1 MRRPLLA
8 LGFLLAAVSAWPL
21 SEWYD
26 HYLKARDQLIPAGK
40 CPEALKALQEAIRIK
55 PSSGLQLQTYGLQ
68 FVDYLPYYWQGVCHL
83 KMGDNEAAIRL
94 FNAEEDRRAIQK
106 SALFKDMVAK
116 RTEADQAERT
126 QVARKARAQLDRL
139 VLEGQDLQRARRYED
154 ALARL
159 AQAEILAKNL
169 NDPATERR
177 VAEAQ
182 ERLRAEAQQIAD
194 STAREKRL
202 EQTLQEAGRL
212 LEDEK
217 ATEAKLRFDEAL
229 ALDPR
234 NARALEGR
242 RVAEERIL
250 ATKTRESLEQRLRE
264 GETLFQAGDYEEALA
279 PLTDAAA
286 DPANAAARDLLE
298 RALRIVEGTRRE
310 KDLHARIQAL
320 LEKGE
325 KLFATGKYPEAQVAF
340 EGVLRLEP
348 DNARAR
354 ERVDQAERETGQ
366 ALFARWLPNQS
377 PLLTILAPERPE
389 PETPGPL
396 EVAGPNVGV
405 VGVATDDRGMGR
417 VELRVGGRL
426 VAEEKASPDL
436 ATSDERR
443 TLSFRRRLELAPG
456 ENEITIIAVD
466 DAGAERRESLLVTR
480 RLRIH
485 ERAYFLPAVLGTS
498 VGLIGLGFAAQ
509 GYRRRQAVKR
519 RFNPYIAGAPVMD
532 DSMFFGRQKLLNRLL
547 NVLHH
552 NSLMIT
558 GERRIGK
565 TTFLYHLKKVLDSDE
580 GSEYRF
586 FPALIDLQGV
596 PETQFFHALMSDVA
610 EGLAL
615 SPATRESL
623 RFRPGIEKYDGRDFG
638 HDLQRVLEE
647 LKTRTSRKVKLCLLI
662 DEVDVL
668 NEYSESV
675 NQRLRSIFMKTFSES
690 LVAVMSGVGIK
701 RIWKS
706 EVSPW
711 YNFFDEVE
719 LSAFTQE
726 EAEELIKTPV
736 TGFFTYEPAAIEL
749 ILELSHRKP
758 YLVQKFCIHA
768 VNRMLE
774 EGRSGITRAD
784 VLAVRETVLLESE
797 EDEGPLEAVGAGAGE
812 PSRPVRD

>member
-1 MRRPLLA
+1 MRRLLLA
-8 LGFLLAAVSAWPL
+8 FAFCLAAVSAWPL

-26 HYLKARDQLIPAGK
+26 YYLKARDQLIPAGK
-40 CPEALKALQEAIRIK
+40 CPEALQALQEAIRIK
-55 PSSGLQLQTYGLQ
+55 PSSGLKLQTYGLQ
-68 FVDYLPYYWQGVCHL
+68 FEDYLPYYWQGVCHL
-83 KMGDNEAAIRL
+83 KMGDNANAIRL

-126 QVARKARAQLDRL
+126 RVARQARSELDRL
-139 VLEGQDLQRARRYED
+139 FREAQDLQKTSKYED

-159 AQAEILAKNL
+159 AQAEVLAKNL

-182 ERLRAEAQQIAD
+182 DRIRAEAQQVTDA
-194 STAREKRL
+194 TAREKRL
-202 EQTLQEAGRL
+202 EQTLQQAARL

-229 ALDPR
+229 GLDPK

-242 RVAEERIL
+242 RLAEERIL
-250 ATKTRESLEQRLRE
+250 ATKTRENLQQRLRE
-264 GETLFQAGDYEEALA
+264 GEALFQAGEYEKALV

-286 DPANAAARDLLE
+286 DPKNAAARDLLN

-320 LEKGE
+320 LAKGE
-325 KLFATGKYPEAQVAF
+325 KLFAAGKYPEAKVAF
-340 EGVLRLEP
+340 EGVLVLEP
-348 DNARAR
+348 GNARAR
-354 ERVDQAERETGQ
+354 ERVAQAEAETGH
-366 ALFARWLPNQS
+366 AIFARWLPNQS
-377 PLLTILAPERPE
+377 PLLEILAPERSS
-389 PETPGPL
+389 PETPGPI
-396 EVAGPNVGV
+396 EVSGPNVGL
-405 VGVATDDRGMGR
+405 VGVAVDDRGMGR
-417 VELRVGGRL
+417 VEMRVGGRL

-436 ATSDERR
+436 ATRDERR
-443 TLSFRRRLELAPG
+443 RLSFRRRLDLAPG
-456 ENEITIIAVD
+456 ENEITIVAID

-480 RLRIH
+480 RLRFH
-485 ERAYFLPAVLGTS
+485 EQPYFLPAVLGTS

-532 DSMFFGRQKLLNRLL
+532 ESMFFGRQKLLNRLL
-547 NVLHH
+547 SVLHH

-565 TTFLYHLKKVLDSDE
+565 TTFLYHLKKVLETDE
-580 GSEYRF
+580 GSDYRF
-586 FPALIDLQGV
+586 FPVLIDLQGV
-596 PETQFFHALMSDVA
+596 PETQFFPALMSDVA
-610 EGLAL
+610 EGLGL

-623 RFRPGIEKYDGRDFG
+623 RFRPGVEKYDGRDFG
-638 HDLQRVLEE
+638 HDLQRVIEE
-647 LKTRTSRKVKLCLLI
+647 LKTRTSRNVKLCLLI

-701 RIWKS
+701 RTWKS

-719 LSAFTQE
+719 LSTFTQE

-749 ILELSHRKP
+749 ILELSRLKP

-774 EGRSGITRAD
+774 EGRSTITRAH
-784 VLAVRETVLLESE
+784 VLAVRDAVRLESE
-797 EDEGPLEAVGAGAGE
+797 EDEAPLDAASVGAGAA
-812 PSRPVRD
+812 RDL